1 MGHIKLTRSNTTQLF
16 FKNFLCYEAQKE
28 IDSVRML
35 SFQALDK
42 EVQNSPHLI
51 DKKLYKL

>member
-1 MGHIKLTRSNTTQLF
+1 MGHVKLTRSNTTQLF